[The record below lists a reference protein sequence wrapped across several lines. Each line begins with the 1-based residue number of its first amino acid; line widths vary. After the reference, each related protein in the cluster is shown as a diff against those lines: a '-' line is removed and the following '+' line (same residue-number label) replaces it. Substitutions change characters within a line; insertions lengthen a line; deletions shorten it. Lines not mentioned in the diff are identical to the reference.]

1 MAVTNYKITNEHHE
15 FASQVLTKMF
25 YPNERLSTNI
35 DFKDHTKIY
44 EWPKSIVYIFL
55 WPLGCIF
62 LYNLLFLLQ
71 ILLIS
76 KLLSHLEVEITK
88 REMSV
93 VAFSNYVNTIK
104 NK

>member
-44 EWPKSIVYIFL
+44 EWPKRFVYIFYGL
-55 WPLGCIF
+55 
-62 LYNLLFLLQ
+62 
-71 ILLIS
+71 
-76 KLLSHLEVEITK
+76 
-88 REMSV
+88 
-93 VAFSNYVNTIK
+93 
-104 NK
+104 